1 MDIEGTVLS
10 EIGQTQ
16 RQINTL
22 FSHLYVEFKKKN
34 ERERRKEGRKEGKKE
49 GS

>member
-22 FSHLYVEFKKKN
+22 FSHLYVEFKKKM
-34 ERERRKEGRKEGKKE
+34 REKEGRKEGKKE